1 MNSTNKGCHGAQRI
15 SMDVQEKLASC
26 VCLSICMFLLQPH
39 LKHGLPLSSSGA
51 VRLVYVRKQCILAAH
66 IG

>member
-1 MNSTNKGCHGAQRI
+1 
-15 SMDVQEKLASC
+15 MDVQEKLASC